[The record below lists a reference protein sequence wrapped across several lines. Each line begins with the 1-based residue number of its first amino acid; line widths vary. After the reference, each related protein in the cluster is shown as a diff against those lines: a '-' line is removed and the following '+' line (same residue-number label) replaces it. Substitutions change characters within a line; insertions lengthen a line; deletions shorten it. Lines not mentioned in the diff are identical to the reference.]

1 MSIDYQAIYDA
12 TDRYMGFSP
21 DEVYHD
27 LIPSQNAYEETLLH
41 LISQEQLEFNRH
53 AKLQWEADSTTDF
66 MYHRA
71 RKFDAAGKAA
81 AYGKAIFISR
91 RMAAQKE
98 GKA

>member
-12 TDRYMGFSP
+12 TDRFFGFSP

-53 AKLQWEADSTTDF
+53 AKLQAEAASTADF
-66 MYHRA
+66 VYHRA
-71 RKFDAAGKAA
+71 MKYDASGTAA

-98 GKA
+98 G